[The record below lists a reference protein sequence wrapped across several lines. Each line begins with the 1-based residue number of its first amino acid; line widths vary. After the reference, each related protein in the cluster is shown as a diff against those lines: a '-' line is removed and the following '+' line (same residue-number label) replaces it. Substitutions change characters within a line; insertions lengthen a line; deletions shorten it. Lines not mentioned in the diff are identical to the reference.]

1 MADEHFH
8 HPPAAVNIPIRFS
21 TAVAA
26 LASTVALPLF
36 VATAAS
42 QEPRR
47 LSEPDSIPLAL
58 ASALVSAGGFTGEP
72 QILVGS
78 VPEWVTPKL
87 FVPPRG
93 RILGSAFLGTT
104 LVAVVTL
111 ESASDSI
118 LADVRRGLMQ
128 RGWTVPPPTPVYTG
142 GGFRPATTAINGNPY
157 ARDILCSD
165 QQMLTATATRRR
177 GVATDITMRIIST
190 PGFSLCRPSQPYV
203 PAVRSPMPTLY
214 NPAGVN
220 DARMVN
226 ECVSGNSVSTTGTST
241 LLRTPMT
248 SEALLEHYGK
258 QLLDSG
264 WTSPAERGVVGRT
277 WTRPDS
283 AGTPIEVT
291 LTVTPGRETGC
302 RDVNMQV
309 RTLRK
314 P

>member
-1 MADEHFH
+1 MN
-8 HPPAAVNIPIRFS
+8 VSIRLNS
-21 TAVAA
+21 VAAA
-26 LASTVALPLF
+26 LASTIAIPLF

-58 ASALVSAGGFTGEP
+58 ASALVSAGGFAGEP

-87 FVPPRG
+87 FVPPGG

-118 LADVRRGLMQ
+118 LADVRRGLLQ
-128 RGWTVPPPTPVYTG
+128 RGWTVPPPTPVYSG

-157 ARDILCSD
+157 ARDILCDD

-177 GVATDITMRIIST
+177 GIATDITLRIIST
-190 PGFSLCRPSQPYV
+190 AGFSVCRPSQPYV

-220 DARMVN
+220 DARMNN
-226 ECVSGNSVSTTGTST
+226 ECASANSVSTTGTST

-248 SEALLEHYGK
+248 PDALLEHYGK
-258 QLLDSG
+258 QMLDSG
-264 WTSPAERGVVGRT
+264 WTSSAERGVVGRT

-291 LTVTPGRETGC
+291 LTVTTGRETGC

>member
-1 MADEHFH
+1 MN
-8 HPPAAVNIPIRFS
+8 VSSRLRS
-21 TAVAA
+21 VAA
-26 LASTVALPLF
+26 SLASIIALPLF
-36 VATAAS
+36 AATAAS

-87 FVPPRG
+87 FVPPGG

-104 LVAVVTL
+104 VVVVVTMQT
-111 ESASDSI
+111 APDSV
-118 LADVRRGLMQ
+118 LADVRRGLME
-128 RGWTVPPPTPVYTG
+128 RGWTVPPPTPVYSG

-177 GVATDITMRIIST
+177 GVATDITLRIIST

-220 DARMVN
+220 DARMNN
-226 ECVSGNSVSTTGTST
+226 ECASSNSVST
-241 LLRTPMT
+241 P
-248 SEALLEHYGK
+248 
-258 QLLDSG
+258 
-264 WTSPAERGVVGRT
+264 ERAPCCGR
-277 WTRPDS
+277 R
-283 AGTPIEVT
+283 
-291 LTVTPGRETGC
+291 
-302 RDVNMQV
+302 
-309 RTLRK
+309 
-314 P
+314 